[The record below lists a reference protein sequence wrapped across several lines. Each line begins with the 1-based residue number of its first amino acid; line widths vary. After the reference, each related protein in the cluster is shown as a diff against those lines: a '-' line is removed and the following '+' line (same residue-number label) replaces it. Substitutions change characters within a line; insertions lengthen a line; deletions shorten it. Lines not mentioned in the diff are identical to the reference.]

1 MNWENIVY
9 DPGSTT
15 KSFKYL
21 TNNYKLEILFSGLC
35 KDTFKRIIVI
45 NLDDIPVMLAS
56 SETLISNKLFLDIL
70 QNASTTPIGVKLFSP
85 KSGIKRGNMSVT
97 QVEVATIKDPIVT
110 NFMQKS
116 GFSDKL
122 YFRISEF
129 TYKTQVMELKE
140 YILPG
145 LKLVVDKYNEEL

>member
-45 NLDDIPVMLAS
+45 NLDDTPVMLAS
-56 SETLISNKLFLDIL
+56 SETLLSNKLFLD
-70 QNASTTPIGVKLFSP
+70 
-85 KSGIKRGNMSVT
+85 
-97 QVEVATIKDPIVT
+97 
-110 NFMQKS
+110 
-116 GFSDKL
+116 
-122 YFRISEF
+122 
-129 TYKTQVMELKE
+129 
-140 YILPG
+140 
-145 LKLVVDKYNEEL
+145 